1 MVPSSRTERQAVI
14 QTDRQTDRQ
23 LARWTDRQTAR
34 LQTYATASTTYAT
47 MTNLNA
53 KEITITFSAPSTRT
67 TNTVGFNL
75 SSYLTYA
82 TASTTYA
89 TMTTRAY
96 STEEKMTF

>member
-1 MVPSSRTERQAVI
+1 
-14 QTDRQTDRQ
+14 
-23 LARWTDRQTAR
+23 
-34 LQTYATASTTYAT
+34 